1 MDELKKS
8 HGASFFGTPTTQ
20 SRSTS
25 KQLTPPPVAQLQ
37 ISGGKPLQHF
47 HPTTTQIDQS
57 PTVQPVLQQYHTSSS
72 PQTQQASSLG
82 MLGPHQAV
90 QFTISSA
97 LQVAPSMPQP
107 TPLLLPYDRRME
119 SPHAFQQQESLDFI
133 PSQTIPFKPP
143 DTQPSY
149 INQYGLTGDQL
160 HEMSMFQSPA
170 TSQLEFSTGTLPSAS
185 TLFSSQQDKPQGNHL
200 AAPSQ
205 YYDAPTGAA
214 QSRTALF
221 PDLGSVRLTPPS
233 APRFTPMPPAP
244 SDLGSVRF
252 IPPSAPSDQGTGR
265 FTPMAAP
272 SDLFTSMPPAP
283 SDLGSV
289 MFTSTPPAPFTYP
302 QLVPSVT
309 SITTTTP
316 GFSFDGLSQFA
327 PLGEATKPQ
336 PGLSTSTLPFQ
347 FQPSSSGVGGLTAS
361 SPTTA
366 DVSSTIP
373 TSFPLLSSLLS
384 TSAPLTSQPS
394 LQTFTPFSGKPLTS
408 EASSFSFKLQGVS
421 GKVPFDEPFTS
432 KPFLTGEASLSSLG
446 KSLFTSTASDTKQD
460 ATKLTEGSASEG
472 EDEDD
477 HEKSLD
483 GVYIAPVVSLPELAE
498 VKSGEEQEEVL
509 FCHRAKLFRFDS
521 VVKQWKDRGIGDMK
535 ILQHRESGRVRL
547 LMRREQVLKL
557 CCNHCLTP
565 EMTLTTLR
573 ENQLAWFTPCDFADG
588 VAKPE
593 KLAVKFK
600 QPSTAQTFMEVFERC
615 VADLEQLDQASDGE
629 ENGDEQEENETV
641 TSSIVTADTS
651 KSLLSEFAP
660 PPGSW
665 SCEVCLVQNSS
676 TLLKCAACGTS
687 KPVHAWETS
696 TPPLI
701 FPSANAD
708 ENDSLLSKF
717 APLAGSWDCEVCLL
731 ANSPSAVKCVACGSN
746 KPSQLTAL
754 QSSTSTSSVS
764 TTTATSF
771 PVPQTTGGFQSL
783 GGSLSQPLSIFSKF
797 TLPGEKPNTTSS
809 ANPFLQASTA
819 TQPPSFPMLQL
830 NPPVTPDSSQP
841 QSLGGVKIEALKTTT
856 LRSMAAQSQPP
867 QVQETGGGIKIEG
880 LKLTSSHPSDSLFQF
895 GTLKLPTIV
904 AESGNEVA
912 EDEHKRDSSQP
923 QSLGGVKIEALKT
936 TTLRS
941 MAAQS
946 QPPQVQ
952 ETGGGI
958 KIEGLKLT
966 SSHPSNSPFQF
977 GTLKLPTIVAES
989 GKDEVA
995 EDEHNVSLEREPDVY
1010 FKPVVT
1016 LPMSTDIKT
1025 GEEGEEVIFSHRAK
1039 LYRFDRKDKQ
1049 WKDRGIGDMKI
1060 LKHKTGGKVRL
1071 LMRRDQIL
1079 KICCN
1084 HYLTANMSLTPH
1096 NNSDKAWTWYTPSDF
1111 ADEVQNPETF
1121 VLRFKL
1127 PEVARQF
1134 KAAFDECV
1142 FSLSVTQQPNSQ
1154 ASGEGSPSSSRIPK
1168 TPVSEH
1174 PPLANSWSCGAC
1186 LVQNKQ
1192 QDNECVACG
1201 TSRPDVTSEPP
1212 AIADEVHE
1220 VTAPSTA
1227 SLDKAP
1233 TIHMPSASFAT
1244 KDVEVETESDIVVD
1258 DDVKITAVDMPPQE
1272 KVDLAKKYMLPLT
1285 FYNYENKPPCPGCRG
1300 CDNETEGDSTKP
1312 TGEELEQS
1320 STETDV
1326 KTSTDLK
1333 DVPED
1338 STKWK
1343 PFAGLFSFGS
1353 SSPSFADI
1361 AASGSTGPLMFGTSA
1376 TKSEG
1381 FFRAG
1386 EVLFSSRADPQDDEN
1401 YNPES
1406 ETDTHFKPL
1415 VSLPEVA
1422 VRTGEEDEEA
1432 IFTHRAK
1439 LYRFDSNI
1447 KQWKER
1453 GVGDIKI
1460 LCNKATSKTRI
1471 LMRRDQILK
1480 LCCNHLIT
1488 ADMSVVPTAGSDKSL
1503 TWYTQCDYADEV
1515 AKPEKFSVKFKLPET
1530 AQEFKK
1536 IFDQCTAAL
1545 HSTDTKQDE
1554 QRSTEQRD
1562 SSEEKGRSSVVTGE
1576 TLKQKLAPP
1585 PGTWSC
1591 EVCLVS
1597 NPPSENKCT
1606 ACETV
1611 NPACQEANDQPHDLE
1626 AEQPPLDTESSQ
1638 LRFPLEFSSPPPPN
1652 LNKPSVAVSSVTSPL
1667 CFPLSLG
1674 PHVSPST
1681 PASEPSSPHQGEEEG
1696 EEEEGGK
1703 DGEQEDKEKDGEQEE
1718 EEKGGKQ
1725 EEEGEKDGEQEEEG
1739 EKDGEQEEE
1748 EKGGKQEEE
1757 GEKDGEQEEEGEKD
1771 GEQEE
1776 KKENFMEDE
1785 KGEDAEKEERLAKEE
1800 ENQGREKDGEAK
1812 QEEQGGKGREGEDG
1826 GNGEKEE
1833 WEEERVDEQDREE
1846 EEERDSKEKQ
1856 EEDCEEHE
1864 RPIGSPSVLQVTG
1877 EGEEVQI
1884 TYKETNKPVSPSQP
1898 TWDVPMQPPT
1908 SSKND
1913 DGDVVFLHEELP
1925 DQALI
1930 EKAEMFMLPRSFYL
1944 YEKKPPC
1951 PGCRGCRD
1959 ESDSKDVVHTAT
1971 PTECIDEATESSP
1984 PEEQESA
1991 DHQES
1996 TTFGGLHFQP
2006 SGMLSFSDLVSNS
2019 STGFV
2024 ERGQK
2029 SGDFVFQGAGQ
2040 QLFSAKVEEDTNPE
2054 AEADI
2059 QFRPIVSLPET
2070 YTVAS
2075 WDDDA
2080 DTLFSHRAKL
2090 FRFDA
2095 NSKQWKER
2103 GVGDM
2108 KILKHRETE
2117 KVRMIMRRD
2126 QILKICC
2133 NHHITADMSLRPGGS
2148 EMLWIWF
2155 TPSDYSDE
2163 TPKPEQLQIRFKHAE
2178 TAKEFKKVFDEC
2190 VRDLQWK
2197 MLEDVETKPQA
2208 SYQAPQEV
2216 DESLASKFKPSTG
2229 SWTCSVC
2236 LVSNTVEVT
2245 KCVACGG
2252 VKEGF
2257 DQHST
2262 LSHAEDES
2270 VDSVPKAPSPL
2281 DPQQSSTPSITFGSA
2296 GGIKLDIL
2304 QSTPLQ
2310 ATSGEY
2316 KPISLSEQP
2325 NFGTKDST

>member
-8 HGASFFGTPTTQ
+8 HGASFLGTPTTQ
-20 SRSTS
+20 SRNTP

-47 HPTTTQIDQS
+47 HPTTTQQEQS
-57 PTVQPVLQQYHTSSS
+57 PTVRPVLQQYHISSS
-72 PQTQQASSLG
+72 PQTQQASSPG

-97 LQVAPSMPQP
+97 LRVAPSMPQA
-107 TPLLLPYDRRME
+107 TPLLLPSSARME

-143 DTQPSY
+143 DTQSSY
-149 INQYGLTGDQL
+149 INQYGLTGGQL
-160 HEMSMFQSPA
+160 HEMAMFQSPA
-170 TSQLEFSTGTLPSAS
+170 TSQLEFSTGTPPSAN
-185 TLFSSQQDKPQGNHL
+185 TLFNSQQDKPQDNHL
-200 AAPSQ
+200 AAPLQ

-221 PDLGSVRLTPPS
+221 PDLDSVRFTPPS
-233 APRFTPMPPAP
+233 APRFTPVPLAP

-252 IPPSAPSDQGTGR
+252 IPPSAPSDLGTGG
-265 FTPMAAP
+265 FAPMA
-272 SDLFTSMPPAP
+272 SP

-289 MFTSTPPAPFTYP
+289 TFTSVPPAPFTYP

-309 SITTTTP
+309 STTTTTP
-316 GFSFDGLSQFA
+316 GFSLAGLPQFA
-327 PLGEATKPQ
+327 PVGEATKPQ
-336 PGLSTSTLPFQ
+336 PGLSTSGMSTLPFQ
-347 FQPSSSGVGGLTAS
+347 LQPSSSGVGGLTIS
-361 SPTTA
+361 STTTA
-366 DVSSTIP
+366 DVFSTIP
-373 TSFPLLSSLLS
+373 ASFPLLSSLLS

-394 LQTFTPFSGKPLTS
+394 LHTFTPFSGKPLTS
-408 EASSFSFKLQGVS
+408 EASPFSFKLQGVS
-421 GKVPFDEPFTS
+421 GKVAFDEPFTS
-432 KPFLTGEASLSSLG
+432 KPFLTDEASLSSLG
-446 KSLFTSTASDTKQD
+446 KSLFTSTASDTKQAD
-460 ATKLTEGSASEG
+460 AKLTEGSASEG
-472 EDEDD
+472 EDEED
-477 HEKSLD
+477 HETSLD
-483 GVYIAPVVSLPELAE
+483 GVYIAPIVSLPELAE
-498 VKSGEEQEEVL
+498 IKSGEEQEEVL

-521 VVKQWKDRGIGDMK
+521 GVQQWKDRGIGDMK

-593 KLAVKFK
+593 KFAVKFK
-600 QPSTAQTFMEVFERC
+600 QPSTAQKFMEVFERC
-615 VADLEQLDQASDGE
+615 VADLEQLDQVSEGE
-629 ENGDEQEENETV
+629 ENGDDQEENETV

-676 TLLKCAACGTS
+676 TSLKCAACGTS
-687 KPVHAWETS
+687 KPVHASETS
-696 TPPLI
+696 THSLI

-717 APLAGSWDCEVCLL
+717 TPVVGSWDCEVCLL
-731 ANSPSAVKCVACGSN
+731 ANSPSAVKCVACGGN
-746 KPSQLTAL
+746 KPGQLTAL

-771 PVPQTTGGFQSL
+771 PVPQTTGGFQVL
-783 GGSLSQPLSIFSKF
+783 GGSLSQPLSILSKF
-797 TLPGEKPNTTSS
+797 TLPGSWTCTVCFIQNQPGVEKCVACNERKREEKPNTTSS

-819 TQPPSFPMLQL
+819 TQPPSFPTVQL
-830 NPPVTPDSSQP
+830 NPPITPDSSQP
-841 QSLGGVKIEALKTTT
+841 QPLGGVKIEALKTTS
-856 LRSMAAQSQPP
+856 LKSMAAQSQPP
-867 QVQETGGGIKIEG
+867 KVQETSGGFKIEG
-880 LKLTSSHPSDSLFQF
+880 LKLTSSHPSD
-895 GTLKLPTIV
+895 
-904 AESGNEVA
+904 
-912 EDEHKRDSSQP
+912 
-923 QSLGGVKIEALKT
+923 
-936 TTLRS
+936 
-941 MAAQS
+941 
-946 QPPQVQ
+946 
-952 ETGGGI
+952 
-958 KIEGLKLT
+958 
-966 SSHPSNSPFQF
+966 SPFQF

-989 GKDEVA
+989 GKDEAA
-995 EDEHNVSLEREPDVY
+995 EDEHNVSLEHEPDVY

-1016 LPMSTDIKT
+1016 LPMSIDIKT
-1025 GEEGEEVIFSHRAK
+1025 GEEEEEVIFSHRAK
-1039 LYRFDRKDKQ
+1039 LYRFDLKDKQ

-1060 LKHKTGGKVRL
+1060 LEHKTGGKVRL

-1096 NNSDKAWTWYTPSDF
+1096 NDSDKAWTWHTPSDF

-1134 KAAFDECV
+1134 KAAFDGCV
-1142 FSLSVTQQPNSQ
+1142 SSLSVTKRPNSQ
-1154 ASGEGSPSSSRIPK
+1154 TSREGSPSSSSITK
-1168 TPVSEH
+1168 TPASER

-1192 QDNECVACG
+1192 QDDECVACG
-1201 TSRPDVTSEPP
+1201 TSRPDATSEPP
-1212 AIADEVHE
+1212 AIADEV
-1220 VTAPSTA
+1220 TAPSTTF
-1227 SLDKAP
+1227 LDKAP
-1233 TIHMPSASFAT
+1233 TTYMPSAPFAA
-1244 KDVEVETESDIVVD
+1244 KDVESDIVVD
-1258 DDVKITAVDMPPQE
+1258 DVEITAVDMPPQE
-1272 KVDLAKKYMLPLT
+1272 KVDLARKYMLPLT

-1300 CDNETEGDSTKP
+1300 CDNETEGEFSSSNSTKP
-1312 TGEELEQS
+1312 TGEEKEQPRS
-1320 STETDV
+1320 ASTETDV
-1326 KTSTDLK
+1326 KTSTDLEDVPE

-1353 SSPSFADI
+1353 SAPSFADI
-1361 AASGSTGPLMFGTSA
+1361 AASGSTGPLMFGAPA

-1386 EVLFSSRADPQDDEN
+1386 ELLFSSRADPQDDEN

-1406 ETDTHFKPL
+1406 EIDTHFKPL

-1439 LYRFDSNI
+1439 LYRFDSII

-1460 LCNKATSKTRI
+1460 LYNKTTSKTRI

-1488 ADMSVVPTAGSDKSL
+1488 ADMNVVPTAGSDKSL
-1503 TWYTQCDYADEV
+1503 TWYTPCDYADEV

-1545 HSTDTKQDE
+1545 HSTEQDE
-1554 QRSTEQRD
+1554 QKSTEQRD
-1562 SSEEKGRSSVVTGE
+1562 SSEETGRSSVVTGE

-1597 NPPSENKCT
+1597 NLPSENKCA
-1606 ACETV
+1606 ACGAE
-1611 NPACQEANDQPHDLE
+1611 NPACQKANEQPHDLE

-1652 LNKPSVAVSSVTSPL
+1652 LNNPSFAVNSATSPL

-1681 PASEPSSPHQGEEEG
+1681 PASEPSSPDKVEEEG
-1696 EEEEGGK
+1696 EEEEEGGK
-1703 DGEQEDKEKDGEQEE
+1703 DEEQEHKEKGGEQEDEA
-1718 EEKGGKQ
+1718 
-1725 EEEGEKDGEQEEEG
+1725 
-1739 EKDGEQEEE
+1739 
-1748 EKGGKQEEE
+1748 
-1757 GEKDGEQEEEGEKD
+1757 
-1771 GEQEE
+1771 
-1776 KKENFMEDE
+1776 ENFME
-1785 KGEDAEKEERLAKEE
+1785 KGNGEDAEKGEKEEWEEGRLEKEE
-1800 ENQGREKDGEAK
+1800 EGNQEQEKGREVK

-1826 GNGEKEE
+1826 GKGEKEE

-1846 EEERDSKEKQ
+1846 EQEDSKEKQ
-1856 EEDCEEHE
+1856 EEDCKERE
-1864 RPIGSPSVLQVTG
+1864 RPIGSPSAILQVTG

-1884 TYKETNKPVSPSQP
+1884 TYKETKKPVLPSQP
-1898 TWDVPMQPPT
+1898 TWDVPMEPPT
-1908 SSKND
+1908 SNKND

-1925 DQALI
+1925 DQALM

-1959 ESDSKDVVHTAT
+1959 ESDPKDVVHTAT
-1971 PTECIDEATESSP
+1971 PTECIDEATETSP

-2006 SGMLSFSDLVSNS
+2006 SGMLSFSDLVSSS
-2019 STGFV
+2019 STGFA

-2029 SGDFVFQGAGQ
+2029 SGDFMFQGAGQ
-2040 QLFSAKVEEDTNPE
+2040 QLFSSKVEEEDTNPE

-2080 DTLFSHRAKL
+2080 DILFSHRAKL
-2090 FRFDA
+2090 YRFDV

-2108 KILKHRETE
+2108 KILKHRETQ

-2133 NHHITADMSLRPGGS
+2133 NHHITADMLLTPGGS

-2178 TAKEFKKVFDEC
+2178 TAKEFKQVFDEC
-2190 VRDLQWK
+2190 VRELQWR
-2197 MLEDVETKPQA
+2197 MLEDVETKRHT

-2216 DESLASKFKPSTG
+2216 DESLASKFKPSAG
-2229 SWTCSVC
+2229 SWTCNVC
-2236 LVSNTVEVT
+2236 LISNTAEVT
-2245 KCVACGG
+2245 RCAACSN

-2281 DPQQSSTPSITFGSA
+2281 DTQQSSTPSVTFGSA
-2296 GGIKLDIL
+2296 GGIKLDML

-2316 KPISLSEQP
+2316 KPISLSGQP